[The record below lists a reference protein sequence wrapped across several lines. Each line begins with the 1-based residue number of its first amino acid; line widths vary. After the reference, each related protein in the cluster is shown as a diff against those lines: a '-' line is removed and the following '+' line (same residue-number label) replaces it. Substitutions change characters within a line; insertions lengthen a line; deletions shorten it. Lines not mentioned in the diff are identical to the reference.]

1 MGIVIF
7 KVKVSDISKY
17 QFLRFDCHFLKGK
30 DFINNSKNNY
40 RLGQVFETGR
50 GVVMN
55 KEYIA
60 ENEGIY
66 PVYSSQTSN
75 NGVFGSIDSYMF
87 DGEYLTWTTDGAK
100 AGKVFYRYGK
110 FNCTNVCGTAK
121 LKKGFENMY
130 NLKFLAFY
138 LNTVTNYYVSIAS
151 GNPKLMNNVFEE
163 IKLPTIDLATQKNIL
178 DKIEPLEIE
187 IQELLNSEIKPL
199 SIINQVFGEEFGFD
213 WEFYKLFGKGMT
225 AGTQQSDVKE
235 KLIYKVAFSQIQKSS
250 IVRVSSRFHNPKTQF
265 LNTILFSKPSIKVKN
280 IVSEKVH
287 RGASPNYDADGEIPV
302 IKTAHLKNGYVNI
315 SENEFVSYD
324 TYTKSERSQIFI
336 NDVLVA
342 STGKV
347 SLGRVDLVEI
357 EQELVA
363 DGHISIIR
371 VDNRKYNCQ
380 FLTYFLRSIL
390 GVFQIERDY
399 TGATNQIE
407 LYSSEIENF
416 DIPDFSL
423 DKQAEIVMKIK
434 TQIDAQNVIDQ
445 QIEQKQEAISKI
457 IEQAL
462 TNS

>member
-1 MGIVIF
+1 
-7 KVKVSDISKY
+7 
-17 QFLRFDCHFLKGK
+17 
-30 DFINNSKNNY
+30 
-40 RLGQVFETGR
+40 
-50 GVVMN
+50 
-55 KEYIA
+55 
-60 ENEGIY
+60 
-66 PVYSSQTSN
+66 
-75 NGVFGSIDSYMF
+75 
-87 DGEYLTWTTDGAK
+87 
-100 AGKVFYRYGK
+100 
-110 FNCTNVCGTAK
+110 
-121 LKKGFENMY
+121 
-130 NLKFLAFY
+130 
-138 LNTVTNYYVSIAS
+138 
-151 GNPKLMNNVFEE
+151 
-163 IKLPTIDLATQKNIL
+163 
-178 DKIEPLEIE
+178 
-187 IQELLNSEIKPL
+187 
-199 SIINQVFGEEFGFD
+199 
-213 WEFYKLFGKGMT
+213 
-225 AGTQQSDVKE
+225 
-235 KLIYKVAFSQIQKSS
+235 
-250 IVRVSSRFHNPKTQF
+250 
-265 LNTILFSKPSIKVKN
+265 
-280 IVSEKVH
+280 
-287 RGASPNYDADGEIPV
+287 
-302 IKTAHLKNGYVNI
+302 
-315 SENEFVSYD
+315 
-324 TYTKSERSQIFI
+324 
-336 NDVLVA
+336 LVA